1 MYQDDEQIAYKFQDC
16 NSRKRINEVELNA
29 MGQKKRFMIFENS
42 FITLV
47 ETPNLAEN
55 MLVLGY
61 LLERHSS
68 GRDKIQNYVKSL
80 IEDMSENSRVSCL
93 KSVIEMLI
101 LIINSGKKTQSNSP
115 NKLILEDIVR
125 DFYGRDKRL
134 DIDDTTYVE
143 DKYQYKPSTE

>member
-1 MYQDDEQIAYKFQDC
+1 
-16 NSRKRINEVELNA
+16 
-29 MGQKKRFMIFENS
+29 
-42 FITLV
+42 
-47 ETPNLAEN
+47 

-68 GRDKIQNYVKSL
+68 GRDKIQSYVKSL
-80 IEDMSENSRVSCL
+80 IEDMSENSRVSFL

-115 NKLILEDIVR
+115 NRLILEDIVR

-143 DKYQYKPSTE
+143 DKDQYKPSTE